1 MHTHTLLIADASKTT
16 QRVIQLTLADESIR
30 VVVASDGHEALMR
43 IEEDRPDMILA
54 CSSLPGV
61 DGFAIASHV
70 TQTRRLRVPVFLLR
84 NRFEP
89 DDEARVKESGASGVI
104 EKPLDP
110 ALVSH
115 CVKRGLSVQAA
126 ADEGASEPKQK
137 KVRTSSARPRPER
150 RRSALPAAKKRVAKR
165 TVKSASH
172 PRPSARRMPRPKA
185 PAGFEAAYAP
195 MFAAL
200 NNHPGAAAAMTPEM
214 LAKTVSDAVGQAVGQ
229 ALAHAITQVM
239 AAYQQ
244 ANGQVPQPSVQANLE
259 TVAISAAND
268 FRARPA
274 EGPVVVHGDMTVLT
288 QLRRDMG
295 IDDFVFDD
303 AVVAGAGPRIPAC
316 APFDAVAFTQQT
328 AVSSPAPSLDAMR
341 SAAVSDRDPAAV
353 LGAWSEELEWL
364 AAEIGNVRAPEAV
377 TPDWSRDPSTG
388 ADSFSSRALPAR
400 LGAWLAA
407 CDIRPTVA
415 SFAAATTAWL
425 SAGTSQRFEPLRG
438 GEVRVR
444 TWIIWLAGASSVLK
458 ALGKG

>member
-16 QRVIQLTLADESIR
+16 QRVIQLTLANESIR
-30 VVVASDGHEALMR
+30 VVVASDGHEALAR
-43 IEEDRPDMILA
+43 IEADRPDMILA
-54 CSSLPGV
+54 STSLPGV

-70 TQTRRLRVPVFLLR
+70 SQTRRLRVPVFLLR
-84 NRFEP
+84 GGFEP
-89 DDEARVKESGASGVI
+89 DDEAKVKESGASGVLG
-104 EKPLDP
+104 KPLDP
-110 ALVSH
+110 GLISH
-115 CVKRGLSVQAA
+115 CVKQALSVQAPV
-126 ADEGASEPKQK
+126 DERASEPKQK
-137 KVRTSSARPRPER
+137 KVRTSSVRPRPER
-150 RRSALPAAKKRVAKR
+150 RRSALPVAKKRVAKG
-165 TVKSASH
+165 TVKSASR
-172 PRPSARRMPRPKA
+172 PRPSARRTPRLKA
-185 PAGFEAAYAP
+185 PVGFESAYAP

-259 TVAISAAND
+259 TAAISAAND

-274 EGPVVVHGDMTVLT
+274 EGPVVVHGDMGVLT

-295 IDDFVFDD
+295 IDDFLFG
-303 AVVAGAGPRIPAC
+303 AVVAGAGPGIPAC
-316 APFDAVAFTQQT
+316 APFDAVASTQQT
-328 AVSSPAPSLDAMR
+328 AVSPAASSLDAIR
-341 SAAVSDRDPAAV
+341 SAAVSDRDPADV
-353 LGAWSEELEWL
+353 LGAWSDELQWL
-364 AAEIGNVRAPEAV
+364 AAEIGHVRVPEAV
-377 TPDWSRDPSTG
+377 TPEWSRDSWTG
-388 ADSFSSRALPAR
+388 ADTISPRALPAR

-425 SAGTSQRFEPLRG
+425 RAGTPQLFEPLRG

-444 TWIIWLAGASSVLK
+444 TWVIWIAGASAVLK
-458 ALGKG
+458 SLGKG